1 MKTNE
6 LKKGDKVELRN
17 GWKAT
22 IEDNKKGN
30 TRMAT
35 VYGACTEMGSVYAHD
50 IIRLIDGDS
59 NEKFIIEHTPE
70 QLALQERIKKMGW

>member
-1 MKTNE
+1 MKTND

-17 GWKAT
+17 GWMAT

-35 VYGACTEMGSVYAHD
+35 VYGHCTEMGSVYAHD
-50 IIRLIDGDS
+50 IIHLIDGDS

-70 QLALQERIKKMGW
+70 QLAHQKRIKAMGW